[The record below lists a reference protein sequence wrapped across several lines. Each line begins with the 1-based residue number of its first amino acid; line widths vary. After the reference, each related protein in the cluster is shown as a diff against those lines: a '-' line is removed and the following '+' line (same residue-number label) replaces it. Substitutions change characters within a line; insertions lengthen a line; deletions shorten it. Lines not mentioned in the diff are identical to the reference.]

1 MRTQTSPSCR
11 IGSGFHLHLGDILGG
26 TSFEALAEQDRPA
39 RPRPVADR
47 PCDGCG
53 NHGPTVDLW
62 AEHPETGEQ
71 LWLCLGCG
79 D

>member
-1 MRTQTSPSCR
+1 MRTHDQPSSR
-11 IGSGFHLHLGDILGG
+11 TISGFHLHLANLLGG
-26 TSFEALAEQDRPA
+26 TTFEPLAEQDRSA
-39 RPRPVADR
+39 RLRPIADR

-53 NHGPTVDLW
+53 DPDPTVDLW

-71 LWLCLGCG
+71 IWLCAACG